1 MSFVAKQPIGLVE
14 KLRISERL
22 ASHII
27 REGQLH
33 AEPKDLRLAL
43 SSDGTTV
50 HAVLKNWVL
59 GLIESWPDQ
68 FHSMEE
74 AELFVRRAL
83 QDKMLE
89 FFPDACSL

>member
-1 MSFVAKQPIGLVE
+1 MSFVTEQPIDLVE

-33 AEPKDLRLAL
+33 AESKDLRLAL
-43 SSDGTTV
+43 GSNGTTV

-68 FHSMEE
+68 FYSMEE
-74 AELFVRRAL
+74 AEHFVGGAL
-83 QDKMLE
+83 REKMLE
-89 FFPDACSL
+89 TFPGNCEF